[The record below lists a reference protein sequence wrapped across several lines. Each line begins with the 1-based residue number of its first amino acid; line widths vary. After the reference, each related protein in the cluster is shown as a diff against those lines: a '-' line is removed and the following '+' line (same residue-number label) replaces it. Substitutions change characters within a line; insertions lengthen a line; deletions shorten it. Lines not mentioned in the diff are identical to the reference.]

1 MVQIDYLVHHIQLKL
16 DVRVLNVFFFF
27 FFYMLC
33 YYISVCTNFINKGFG
48 LDSD

>member
-27 FFYMLC
+27 FFLHVMLL
-33 YYISVCTNFINKGFG
+33 YERLYQFY
-48 LDSD
+48 